1 VGVGVGVGVGV
12 SFRFLNFPG
21 ACFVKVM
28 DALEKKCV
36 YECVC
41 VCACE
46 RGDRQFAGGIL
57 LGNAE
62 KTAVT
67 CSLAVCDALCFG
79 CAPVQRNL

>member
-41 VCACE
+41 VCVLVREVIGSLRVASCWGMQ
-46 RGDRQFAGGIL
+46 RKL
-57 LGNAE
+57 L
-62 KTAVT
+62 
-67 CSLAVCDALCFG
+67 
-79 CAPVQRNL
+79 